1 MNIRCVTLATIAM
14 AAVAAMFAAASQ
26 GADTVETLSKI
37 AVDETASLDAQSIQ
51 VRGDLTRFD
60 VKVAWRDPAQR
71 PAGAPAKRVIRYVA
85 QCPRKMLTVSA
96 VATLDDNGRM
106 LKSYM
111 VPPGTADFSAPVE
124 GSREA
129 GWLAAA
135 CR

>member
-1 MNIRCVTLATIAM
+1 MNFRSATLAIIAM
-14 AAVAAMFAAASQ
+14 VAMFAAASH
-26 GADTVETLSKI
+26 GADVVEALASI
-37 AVDETASLDAQSIQ
+37 SADETASLDAQSIQ

-71 PAGAPAKRVIRYVA
+71 PAGTPANRIIRYVA
-85 QCPRKMLTVSA
+85 QCTRKVLMVSA
-96 VATLDDNGRM
+96 VATRDESGRM
-106 LKSYM
+106 LKSYV
-111 VPPGTADFSAPVE
+111 VPPGAADFSAPAE